1 MQFYGIIIK
10 ITKFNLEMTMNIHES
25 GEMYLE
31 NIYVLSQQMSGV
43 RSIDIVNHT
52 GYSKPSISRAIGLL
66 KDEGLILVDKKGYI
80 TLTEQGEARAIK
92 IYERHELLTEFFT
105 KIGVPED
112 IASADACKIEH
123 VISDETFEAIKK
135 HAKIK

>member
-1 MQFYGIIIK
+1 
-10 ITKFNLEMTMNIHES
+10 MNIHES

-105 KIGVPED
+105 RIGVPEE

-123 VISDETFEAIKK
+123 VISDETFEALCRHVQNYTTTK
-135 HAKIK
+135 